1 MLLAEKIQLYTVT
14 LLKGAGFT
22 ISITILTFIIA
33 VLIGLIL
40 GAIKAYGGKGRV
52 SSATSVVS
60 IIMALVERVAIWLI
74 NIYIEIFRG
83 LPSLAVLFI
92 LYFGL
97 AYAGFRLQPFTA
109 AVLGLSLIG
118 GAMLTDV
125 FRAGFNSI
133 HPGQREAALAIGLTP
148 MGAFREIILPQ
159 SWRITL
165 PPLANYAIGLLKET
179 AVVSA
184 IAAPEIMFFAR
195 NLVTKTFDTEII
207 YLLVAALYFCLSFPL
222 ARLADRFERQARV
235 GEK

>member
-1 MLLAEKIQLYTVT
+1 MLLTEKLQLYSVT
-14 LLKGAGFT
+14 LLKGTGFT
-22 ISITILTFIIA
+22 ISITLLTFVFA
-33 VLIGLIL
+33 VLIGLAF
-40 GAIKAYGGKGRV
+40 GVVKAYAGKGKA
-52 SSATSVVS
+52 SQSTSFGAHL
-60 IIMALVERVAIWLI
+60 ITILKRMAVWLI
-74 NIYIEIFRG
+74 NIYIEVFRG
-83 LPSLAVLFI
+83 LPSLAILFI

-97 AYAGFRLQPFTA
+97 ANVGFNLQPFTA
-109 AVLGLSLIG
+109 AVIGLSLIG

-125 FRAGFNSI
+125 FRAGFDAI
-133 HPGQREAALAIGLTP
+133 HAGQREAALAVGMTP
-148 MGAFREIILPQ
+148 IQAFKEIILPQ

-195 NLVTKTFDTEII
+195 NLVTRTFDTEII
-207 YLLVAALYFCLSFPL
+207 YILVAVLYFCLSFPL